1 MFDQKIML
9 GLMQIFTGRV
19 TTLRSFDINWTKLN
33 TSGFDPYVI
42 MMSWLYRG
50 NGRSKVG
57 KYNRGNIRSGTIY

>member
-42 MMSWLYRG
+42 MMSGFYRG
-50 NGRSKVG
+50 NERSKVIIIG
-57 KYNRGNIRSGTIY
+57 VIFDLLL